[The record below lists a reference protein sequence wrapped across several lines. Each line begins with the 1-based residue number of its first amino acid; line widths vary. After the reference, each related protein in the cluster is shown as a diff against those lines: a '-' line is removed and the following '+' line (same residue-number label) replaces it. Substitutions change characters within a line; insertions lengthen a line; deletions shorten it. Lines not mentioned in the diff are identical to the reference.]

1 MAFVVAQEVPTSSS
15 MAVPHGPAGV
25 GQARHRM
32 REQLRSNG
40 VSDTVVDDAV
50 LILSELLSNACRHGR
65 PLGQQAEVGDGDIRA
80 AWRVDREGD
89 LTVEVTDGGGPTRPV
104 PATPSVTARG
114 GRGLNIISA
123 LARKWGVRDDTAG
136 EVTVWALVST
146 DHGRSGFATA
156 SPGRGIPAPRERP
169 GLGGRD
175 GLGGLSGFGA
185 LDGLELAAALDA
197 FDDAG

>member
-65 PLGQQAEVGDGDIRA
+65 PLGQHSEMGDGDIRA
-80 AWRVDREGD
+80 AWRVDRRGD

-104 PATPSVTARG
+104 PSTPSVTARG

-123 LARKWGVRDDTAG
+123 LAQEWGVRDDTVG
-136 EVTVWALVST
+136 EVTVWALVSAA
-146 DHGRSGFATA
+146 HGHGGFTT
-156 SPGRGIPAPRERP
+156 GGTGPARPARRERP
-169 GLGGRD
+169 GLN
-175 GLGGLSGFGA
+175 GLGGLHGMSGFGS
-185 LDGLELAAALDA
+185 LDGLELTDVLEA
-197 FDDAG
+197 FDDVG